1 MSYRRTL
8 CALLAA
14 GLMLYLYPAAA
25 EGTLSTNPTK
35 KVSIEAEQR
44 LYRGTDQVLSPAK
57 SVPPFS
63 GAPASFKF
71 EDAPLIDVVHIVL
84 RDVAKVDYVLHPP
97 IAGRVTLATNADVAP
112 DDAVFLLEAALQA
125 NGLQLLRDARG
136 TYHIGRPEALR
147 AIAPVVRQFD
157 AKSPLPPGQGAILVP
172 LRFVGASEMA
182 TILRSVV
189 PAENLVRIDTVRNLL
204 VLVGSRTQAEGWLD
218 LIATFDVDMLKG
230 MSMGIFP
237 LKHLSIKDV
246 EAALKLVNV
255 PLAVRGAG
263 AGPETPANAGAARAS
278 GGISEAFPLHGALRI
293 IPMESLNSVLVVT
306 PRAAYLDAAR
316 EWLEK
321 LDRPGLNSA
330 SPQLFVYPV
339 QNGSARQLADLLG
352 ALFASESKPSGAPP
366 TSAVS
371 PGLAQATSTTGGAA
385 SVTPASQVRGSN
397 AAGSALTT
405 VNLGQGARVIADEIN
420 NAVLV
425 YTTGVE
431 YQRIEATLKRLDVP
445 AAQVLI
451 EASII
456 EVTLNDDLKYGLQW
470 MFTDYRSNGKTG
482 TSLLSNAVSGALAS
496 TGAGFSYTL
505 RNSAGNVRAI
515 LNALAEKSLVK
526 VISSPSL
533 MVLNNHTA
541 NITVGN
547 QQPVRIGESVT
558 AGGVITSN
566 IQFKDTGL
574 DLAVTPSVNAG
585 DMVTMQIKQGVTD
598 IGQVD
603 VATGQR
609 SFLKRQIESK
619 VAVRS
624 GETIVLGGLIKDNS
638 TSGESGVPLL
648 HEIPVLGALFGT
660 KSNNA
665 NRTELLVIIA
675 PKVVRSDQDIGAL
688 SAEMKARMKGLRL
701 VPQGN
706 ESGAPAIPAQDPGV
720 GGGYR

>member
-1 MSYRRTL
+1 MFHTRVS
-8 CALLAA
+8 CAVLLAGVLLQAHGA
-14 GLMLYLYPAAA
+14 GSDPVKGPSAMKDAEPLGARVFRGNDQILAAPKA
-25 EGTLSTNPTK
+25 FAALPST
-35 KVSIEAEQR
+35 
-44 LYRGTDQVLSPAK
+44 
-57 SVPPFS
+57 
-63 GAPASFKF
+63 PASFKF

-84 RDVAKVDYVLHPP
+84 RDVAKVDYVLHSA
-97 IAGRVTLATNADVAP
+97 ISGRVTLATNADVAP
-112 DDAVFLLEAALQA
+112 DDAMFLLEAALQA
-125 NGLQLLRDARG
+125 NGYQLARDSRG
-136 TYHIGRPEALR
+136 TYHVGRPEALR
-147 AIAPVVRQFD
+147 SIAPVVRQAD
-157 AKSPLPPGQGAILVP
+157 GKANLSPGQGAIVVP
-172 LRFVGASEMA
+172 LRFVGATEMA
-182 TILRSVV
+182 TILRAVV
-189 PAENLVRIDTVRNLL
+189 PPENLVRIDTIRNLL
-204 VLVGSRTQAEGWLD
+204 VLVGSRTQAESWLD
-218 LIATFDVDMLKG
+218 LVSTFDVDMLKG
-230 MSMGIFP
+230 MSMAIMP

-255 PLAVRGAG
+255 PLAVRATGSEA
-263 AGPETPANAGAARAS
+263 AAGAAPRQGA
-278 GGISEAFPLHGALRI
+278 GVSEAFPLHGALRI
-293 IPMESLNSVLVVT
+293 IPLESLNSVLVVT

-321 LDRPGLNSA
+321 LDRPGMNSA
-330 SPQLFVYPV
+330 APQLFVYPV

-352 ALFASESKPSGAPP
+352 ALFASESKSSGAPP
-366 TSAVS
+366 ASNVS
-371 PGLAQATSTTGGAA
+371 PGLAQMSGTTGSASSVAAAPTTRNSTAGGA
-385 SVTPASQVRGSN
+385 
-397 AAGSALTT
+397 ALTT
-405 VNLGQGARVIADEIN
+405 VNLGQGVRVIADETN
-420 NAVLV
+420 NAVLI

-470 MFTDYRSNGKTG
+470 VFSDTRSNGKTG
-482 TSLLSNAVSGALAS
+482 TSLLTNAANGSLA
-496 TGAGFSYTL
+496 TPGAGFSYTL
-505 RNSAGNVRAI
+505 RNSSGNVRAI
-515 LNALAEKSLVK
+515 LSALAEKSLVK

-547 QQPVRIGESVT
+547 QQPVRVGESVT
-558 AGGVITSN
+558 AGGVVTSN

-638 TSGESGVPLL
+638 TSGDSGVPLL
-648 HEIPVLGALFGT
+648 HEVPVLGALFGT
-660 KSNNA
+660 KSSNT

-701 VPQGN
+701 VQ
-706 ESGAPAIPAQDPGV
+706 PASDTPIPAQQPPEA
-720 GGGYR
+720 GGYR

>member
-1 MSYRRTL
+1 MSYRRTSL
-8 CALLAA
+8 ALLAA
-14 GLMLYLYPAAA
+14 GLVLHLNPAAS
-25 EGTLSTNPTK
+25 EGTLATNSAN
-35 KVSIEAEQR
+35 VNVGAEQR
-44 LYRGTDQVLSPAK
+44 LYRGNDQVFSAAK
-57 SVPPFS
+57 SVPPF
-63 GAPASFKF
+63 GGTPASFKF

-97 IAGRVTLATNADVAP
+97 ISGRVTLATNADVGP

-147 AIAPVVRQFD
+147 AIAPGVRQYD
-157 AKSPLPPGQGAILVP
+157 GKSPLPPGQGAILVP

-182 TILRSVV
+182 AILRSVV

-218 LIATFDVDMLKG
+218 LIGTFDVDMLKG
-230 MSMGIFP
+230 MSMGVFP

-263 AGPETPANAGAARAS
+263 PETSANTSATRAS

-352 ALFASESKPSGAPP
+352 ALFASETKPSGAPL
-366 TSAVS
+366 TSNVS
-371 PGLAQATSTTGGAA
+371 PGLAQATSATGGAA
-385 SVTPASQVRGSN
+385 SVTAASQVRGSN

-470 MFTDYRSNGKTG
+470 MFTESRSNGKTG

-638 TSGESGVPLL
+638 TTGESGVPLL

-701 VPQGN
+701 VPQG
-706 ESGAPAIPAQDPGV
+706 SDSAAPVPPTQDPGV